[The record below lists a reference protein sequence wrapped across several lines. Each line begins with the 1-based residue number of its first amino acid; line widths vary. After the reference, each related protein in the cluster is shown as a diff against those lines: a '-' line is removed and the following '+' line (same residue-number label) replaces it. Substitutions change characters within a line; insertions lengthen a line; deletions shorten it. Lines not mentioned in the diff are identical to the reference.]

1 MKNFIAVF
9 LGGCLGGLIRAGI
22 ASLASPL
29 LAVTIVNLI
38 GAGLLASLTSRWLQH
53 RLPAWLGLGLGT
65 GFCGSLTTFGTLI
78 MALMHANLPMAILY
92 LGLNVVGGVLIGWLV
107 YTGGRHHV

>member
-1 MKNFIAVF
+1 MKNFMAVF

-38 GAGLLASLTSRWLQH
+38 GAALLASLTSQWLKH
-53 RLPAWLGLGLGT
+53 RLPTWLGLGLGT
-65 GFCGSLTTFGTLI
+65 GFCGSLTTFGTLM
-78 MALMHANLPMAILY
+78 MALMHVNLPVALLY
-92 LGLNVVGGVLIGWLV
+92 LGLNIGGGLVIGWLV